1 MYNSIQYFTE
11 KVIPQ
16 IEKKREKFMEN
27 PTELG
32 SIVVELKEILSEFE
46 CCILSEMLTDCN
58 TALENSL
65 GKQRREKST
74 LADKRQGRTKPA
86 NNAGNGA
93 FYSYQIYTKRNR
105 RNSVS
110 FR

>member
-1 MYNSIQYFTE
+1 
-11 KVIPQ
+11 
-16 IEKKREKFMEN
+16 MEN

-46 CCILSEMLTDCN
+46 CCILSEMLTDCKY
-58 TALENSL
+58 SL